1 MPFDDEK
8 MRLETRLLGLLQQA
22 LQDRNRDEIVS
33 ATLALG
39 DLYLSGDLYEKAEEY
54 FRRVLEEPVAPLAH
68 ADEKARAQLNLALV
82 LLRRGHLTLAREG
95 LKKAREAQVGG
106 GGGIQLEAR
115 RLHCELELHA
125 GRYRE
130 VVDAVESTL
139 SSESP
144 EKLGDLRV
152 DFMILEGRARRL
164 MGRNRQ
170 SARLLEKAL
179 DLAQKAGYEAGT
191 GAARSELGRLLTAL
205 GRFKPAHDHLEA
217 ALKSDEGMA
226 SQRRLNADRIRLA
239 LLQTRMGRW
248 KEAESLADGAFQSS
262 REIGNLEGRVAS
274 QLVRAGLKRLHGSY
288 DDAYD
293 FALDAMEAARSA
305 GYVRRHVEGLVSLAQ
320 LAHDRGQAREAMELL
335 REAEVLYGRLAPES
349 NVMLQIH
356 LLAGRVHDLLGETPE
371 AFDRLMRAHS
381 IARETTTDIDRHV
394 IDSFLGDHFRR
405 RGEQE
410 KAAELLTRASRDLGE
425 LGAKFDVA
433 RARLSLAKLLSEA
446 RMARNLED
454 RQREIKLARSNL
466 FEARR
471 LFELMGANPRLAEC
485 LALEAKL
492 EPEKPA
498 AASE

>member
-68 ADEKARAQLNLALV
+68 PDEKARAQLNLALV

-95 LKKAREAQVGG
+95 LKKAREAQGGG

-130 VVDAVESTL
+130 SVDAVESTL

-170 SARLLEKAL
+170 AARLLEKAL

-205 GRFKPAHDHLEA
+205 GRFKQAHDHLEA
-217 ALKSDEGMA
+217 ALQSDAGMA
-226 SQRRLNADRIRLA
+226 SQRRLNADRTRLG
-239 LLQTRMGRW
+239 LWQTRMGRW

-262 REIGNLEGRVAS
+262 REIGNLEGRIAS

-305 GYVRRHVEGLVSLAQ
+305 GYVRRHVEGLVSLA
-320 LAHDRGQAREAMELL
+320 
-335 REAEVLYGRLAPES
+335 
-349 NVMLQIH
+349 
-356 LLAGRVHDLLGETPE
+356 
-371 AFDRLMRAHS
+371 
-381 IARETTTDIDRHV
+381 
-394 IDSFLGDHFRR
+394 
-405 RGEQE
+405 
-410 KAAELLTRASRDLGE
+410 
-425 LGAKFDVA
+425 
-433 RARLSLAKLLSEA
+433 
-446 RMARNLED
+446 
-454 RQREIKLARSNL
+454 
-466 FEARR
+466 
-471 LFELMGANPRLAEC
+471 
-485 LALEAKL
+485 
-492 EPEKPA
+492 
-498 AASE
+498 

>member
-8 MRLETRLLGLLQQA
+8 MRLETRLLELLQQA
-22 LQDRNRDEIVS
+22 LQDRNRDEIVTS
-33 ATLALG
+33 TLALG

-54 FRRVLEEPVAPLAH
+54 FRRVIDEPVAAVAH
-68 ADEKARAQLNLALV
+68 PDEKARAQLSLAIV

-106 GGGIQLEAR
+106 SAIQLEAR

-130 VVDAVESTL
+130 VVDAIESTL

-144 EKLGDLRV
+144 EKLGDLRI

-170 SARLLEKAL
+170 AARNLEKAL
-179 DLAQKAGYEAGT
+179 DLALKGGYEAGA

-205 GRFKPAHDHLEA
+205 GRFKQAQDHLEA
-217 ALKSDEGMA
+217 ALQSDEGMA
-226 SQRRLNADRIRLA
+226 SQRRVNADRVRMA
-239 LLQTRMGRW
+239 LLQMRTGRW
-248 KEAESLADGAFQSS
+248 KEADSLADAAFQSS
-262 REIGNLEGRVAS
+262 REIGNLEGRIAA
-274 QLVRAGLKRLHGSY
+274 QLVRAGLKRLRGSY

-305 GYVRRHVEGLVSLAQ
+305 GYVRRHVEGLISLAQ
-320 LAHDRGQAREAMELL
+320 LAHDRGQARESMELL
-335 REAEVLYGRLAPES
+335 REAEALYGRLAPES
-349 NVMLQIH
+349 NVMLQVN
-356 LLAGRVHDLLGETPE
+356 LLVGRVHDLLGETPE

-381 IARETTTDIDRHV
+381 IARETTTDIDRHIV
-394 IDSFLGDHFRR
+394 DSFLGEHFRR

-410 KAAELLTRASRDLGE
+410 KAVELLTRSSRDLGE

-433 RARLSLAKLLSEA
+433 RARLWLARLLSEA
-446 RMARNLED
+446 RMARTLED

-485 LALEAKL
+485 LELEAKF